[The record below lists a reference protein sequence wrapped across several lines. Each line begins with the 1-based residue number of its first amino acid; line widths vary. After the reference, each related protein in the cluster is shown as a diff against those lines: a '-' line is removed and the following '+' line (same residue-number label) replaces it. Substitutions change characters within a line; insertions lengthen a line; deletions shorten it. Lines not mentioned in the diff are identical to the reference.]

1 LPPPTLPRKRRRGL
15 PRTWLRGRAGECC
28 RRRRSTRRTS
38 TTLGAGHEV
47 PLGEER
53 ARTPQLIVVDAGT
66 RDEGPETA
74 LIVTGS
80 LIERLS
86 PRSRR

>member
-1 LPPPTLPRKRRRGL
+1 
-15 PRTWLRGRAGECC
+15 
-28 RRRRSTRRTS
+28 
-38 TTLGAGHEV
+38 
-47 PLGEER
+47 LGEER